1 MTLSMIIE
9 RNIEEFNSFENF
21 DYVIN
26 LFSFHHLNR
35 CRNGEDYIISL
46 RQLTA
51 VEMERAK
58 LE

>member
-1 MTLSMIIE
+1 MIIE